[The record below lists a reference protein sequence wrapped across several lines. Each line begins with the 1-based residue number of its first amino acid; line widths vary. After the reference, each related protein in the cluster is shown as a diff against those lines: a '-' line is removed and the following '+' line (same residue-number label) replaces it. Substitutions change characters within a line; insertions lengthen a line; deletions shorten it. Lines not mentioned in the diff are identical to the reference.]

1 MENTLKLLDQT
12 VEDCDVV
19 ATCHYIQ
26 AEDDRKNLVRFGLP
40 SLIINVL
47 VSSVLVADL
56 GKIVPDPMKWI
67 TAILALVSA
76 FLVGVQTFFGFP
88 EKERGHRDLGNKF
101 NRISR
106 LLARLK
112 ASWLDKSIPDNEFA
126 KGFGSV
132 MEEYEEVCRAN
143 EATPP
148 SREVALRVKGGGE
161 LPPAK
166 LGP

>member
-1 MENTLKLLDQT
+1 
-12 VEDCDVV
+12 
-19 ATCHYIQ
+19 
-26 AEDDRKNLVRFGLP
+26 
-40 SLIINVL
+40 
-47 VSSVLVADL
+47 
-56 GKIVPDPMKWI
+56 MKWV

-76 FLVGVQTFFGFP
+76 FLVGVQTFFGFK

-112 ASWLDKSIPDNEFA
+112 ASWLDKSIPDSEFT
-126 KGFGSV
+126 KGFASV

-148 SREVALRVKGGGE
+148 SREVAMRVNKDPE

-166 LGP
+166 PGP